1 MTNEENQM
9 LSSSMSIKTAQ
20 KKAMK
25 NMQNLQ

>member
-1 MTNEENQM
+1 MLDEHNQM

-25 NMQNLQ
+25 NQQQLE